1 MRIIWKPN
9 LPREEQ
15 DYFMKRSITKTT
27 PLPFVLL
34 LALFCCTQLITNA
47 QGVNEIKGQVND
59 ESGQPITYASVVAR
73 NQSTGAVTTTQTDS
87 LGIFSY
93 HNLPAGGPYSFIVSH
108 VGFQTQTLSGYDIK
122 ADAVISLLIKLKAVE
137 NGLNEV
143 IVTGRAGAL
152 NRTKLQTSYSVTSIG
167 YNALSLQSP
176 TSVTETL
183 KSVPGFWVEA
193 TGGEASGNVRARGVP
208 VDGFGS
214 IQLLEDGI
222 PVQHDPALGYLNGDQ
237 AFRFDETIQSI
248 EVVRGGPSAVFYSNA
263 PAGAV
268 NYIPRAVG
276 DKTAGIFKLT
286 MGSDNTNRADFWI
299 GSPIGDG
306 WKIAAGGF
314 YRTGTGVRNPGYTG
328 NHGGQVRASIGKSWE
343 KSSFNI
349 DYKQLNDDV
358 VFYTDLPMTY
368 NSHGK
373 IVAVPGFDGNY
384 GAIAG
389 AETQRMNMVQGD
401 STLYRFDNTLG
412 TSVNRSQVT
421 VKFQTDL
428 GNDWILKDALRY
440 NNTQTQRNGLF
451 ALNLLTADSFYRAQS
466 GLLAQVPGATQ
477 LGFQYVTTG
486 TMYNNETQNG
496 NGLVIQGGLRGI
508 TMPMTEVTND
518 LHLSHVFYTGAAKHD
533 FNFGYYYA
541 HFSQNF
547 SRYSSKVYLDVQNNS
562 RLLNIVALDGTGTL
576 VHTYSD
582 NGVSQY
588 GYEWA
593 DANGEQTTN
602 AVYVSDEWQVTHAL
616 RIDGGIRYEYAQ
628 TDGVV
633 EQSKTVNLGTYATS
647 AITTGNGIWQGYN
660 HHFGYTTWTLGADY
674 QLSGEMGLFGRYT
687 SAARIPGFGT
697 YYTNVNST
705 AVTQTMQLGEVGFKY
720 ATRTVSF
727 FGTGFYTR
735 YNNVGFTNT
744 VSTLNGFTQVNAF
757 ANTNTYGLELE
768 GSIYPVEWFDVSA
781 IATLQHGEYQGLVAE
796 AASGGAL
803 TQKYNYNGNQ
813 TIRVP
818 AASVRVV
825 PGFNLFHSHLRLQS
839 AIEYEGK
846 RYTDVANSQ
855 VLPAYTKVDLNAQIN
870 LTNEISIFGIV
881 DNVTNSLGLTEGNPR
896 QGEIQSA
903 AAGQYIFL
911 ARPLLGRS
919 LKVSLRYKF

>member
-1 MRIIWKPN
+1 MIP
-9 LPREEQ
+9 
-15 DYFMKRSITKTT
+15 STTKLSQ
-27 PLPFVLL
+27 LPFVLV
-34 LALFCCTQLITNA
+34 LALFCHIQLIAKA
-47 QGVNEIKGQVND
+47 QSANEIKGQVND
-59 ESGQPITYASVVAR
+59 ESGQPVTYASVAAK
-73 NQSTGAVTTTQTDS
+73 NQSTGATTTTQTDS

-93 HNLPAGGPYSFIVSH
+93 HNLPAGGPYSFVVSH
-108 VGFQTQTLSGYDIK
+108 VGYQTQTLSGYDIK
-122 ADAVISLLIKLKAVE
+122 TDANISLLIKLRPVE

-152 NRTKLQTSYSVTSIG
+152 NRTKLRTSYSVTTIG

-276 DKTAGIFKLT
+276 DKTEGIFKLT
-286 MGSDNTNRADFWI
+286 VGDYNLNREDFWL
-299 GSPIGDG
+299 GAPIGDG
-306 WKIAAGGF
+306 WKISAGGF
-314 YRTGTGVRNPGYTG
+314 YRTGSGVRNPGYTG
-328 NHGGQVRASIGKSWE
+328 NHGGQIRATIGKSWE
-343 KSSFNI
+343 KSSFSL
-349 DYKQLNDDV
+349 DFKQLNDDV

-368 NSHGK
+368 NNGK

-389 AETQRMNMVQGD
+389 AETSRMNMVQGD
-401 STLYRFDNTLG
+401 STLYHYDNTLG

-421 VKFQTDL
+421 LKFQTELAD
-428 GNDWILKDALRY
+428 DWVLKNSLRY

-451 ALNLLTADSFYRAQS
+451 ALNLLTADSFYKVQS
-466 GLLAQVPGATQ
+466 GLLAQAPGATQ

-486 TMYNNETQNG
+486 AMFDNANQNG
-496 NGLVIQGGLRGI
+496 NGMVIQGGLRGI
-508 TMPMTEVTND
+508 TMPMTEITND
-518 LHLSHVFYTGAAKHD
+518 LHLSHVFYTGESKHD
-533 FNFGYYYA
+533 FNLGYYYA

-547 SRYSSKVYLDVQNNS
+547 SRYSSKVYLDVQNNA
-562 RLLNIVALDGTGTL
+562 RLLNIVGEDATGKI
-576 VHTYSD
+576 VHTFSD

-602 AVYVSDEWQVTHAL
+602 ALYVSDEWQISRAL
-616 RIDGGIRYEYAQ
+616 RIDGGLRWENSQ
-628 TDGVV
+628 TNGVV
-633 EQSKTVNLGTYATS
+633 EQSKAVNLGTYATS

-660 HHFGYTTWTLGADY
+660 HHFDYTTWTLGADY
-674 QLSGEMGLFGRYT
+674 QLSPNMGLFGRYT

-705 AVTQTMQLGEVGFKY
+705 AVTQTMQLGEIGYKY
-720 ATRTVSF
+720 ARRLYSLYA
-727 FGTGFYTR
+727 TGFFTR

-744 VSTLNGFTQVNAF
+744 VSTVTGGYTQVNAF
-757 ANTNTYGLELE
+757 ANTNTLGLELE
-768 GSIYPVEWFDVSA
+768 GSLFPVQWFDVSA
-781 IATLQHGEYQGLVAE
+781 TATLQHGVYDGLVAE
-796 AASGGAL
+796 AVSGGIL
-803 TQKYNYNGNQ
+803 TQKYNYNGNKL
-813 TIRVP
+813 IRVP
-818 AASVRVV
+818 QASVRVV
-825 PGFNLFHSHLRLQS
+825 PGFNLFGNRLRLQ
-839 AIEYEGK
+839 APIEYEGK

-855 VLPAYTKVDLNAQIN
+855 ILPAYTKVDINAQVNI
-870 LTNEISIFGIV
+870 TREVSVFGII
-881 DNVTNSLGLTEGNPR
+881 DNLTNSLGLTEGNPR
-896 QGEIQSA
+896 AGEIESA
-903 AAGQYIFL
+903 EANSYIFL

-919 LKVSLRYKF
+919 FKVSLRYKF